1 MELRHNAWVLL
12 FIFIVYTVIVLAEMV
27 HTVIALVESVCK
39 TLADSMYIV
48 A

>member
-12 FIFIVYTVIVLAEMV
+12 FIFIVYTVIALVESEY
-27 HTVIALVESVCK
+27 TVIALVESEYK
-39 TLADSMYIV
+39 TLADSMYTV

>member
-12 FIFIVYTVIVLAEMV
+12 FIFIVYTVIVLAESV
-27 HTVIALVESVCK
+27 YTVIALFEIAYK
-39 TLADSMYIV
+39 TLADSIYAV